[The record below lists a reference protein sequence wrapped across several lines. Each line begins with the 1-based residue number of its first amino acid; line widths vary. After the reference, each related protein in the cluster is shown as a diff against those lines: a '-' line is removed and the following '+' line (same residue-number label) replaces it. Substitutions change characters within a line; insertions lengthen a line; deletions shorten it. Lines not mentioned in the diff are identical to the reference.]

1 MVSKFNS
8 PLPTVDIIVY
18 DSKHKRI
25 VLVERKYEPSGWALP
40 GGFVD
45 YGETLEM
52 AAIRECWE
60 ETSLNVELLCQFQT
74 YSNPARDTRKHTIST
89 VFVAQ
94 TIDGVLNAR
103 DDAVN
108 AEWHGLFKLPQLVFD
123 HTQILTDFV
132 DNYVTN
138 QRFFLQSNNLKNLV

>member
-18 DSKHKRI
+18 DSKHNEI
-25 VLVERKYEPSGWALP
+25 VLIERKFEPRGWALP

-45 YGETLEM
+45 YGESLES

-74 YSNPARDTRKHTIST
+74 YSNPVRDSRKHTIST
-89 VFVAQ
+89 VYIAQ
-94 TIDGVLNAR
+94 RIDGALCAR
-103 DDAVN
+103 DDALN
-108 AEWHGLFKLPQLVFD
+108 AKWHNILTLPKLVFD

-132 DNYVTN
+132 NNYVTK
-138 QRFFLQSNNLKNLV
+138 QRFFIQSRNINI